1 MAKKMH
7 FLFLCTGNSV
17 RSQMAEG
24 FMRSYGGESI
34 DVKSAGTQ
42 PVGLNP
48 NAVSVMNEVG
58 IDISVQTS
66 DSLQEK
72 NIKEYDWVITLC
84 GDARDSCPAVPASV
98 RTEHWPLLDPV
109 RAEGSP
115 KEIIEIF
122 RVIRC
127 QIENRVRKLLEQI
140 G

>member
-1 MAKKMH
+1 MAKKLH

-34 DVKSAGTQ
+34 DVESAGTL

-48 NAVSVMNEVG
+48 NTVSAMNEVG
-58 IDISVQTS
+58 IDISGQTS
-66 DSLQEK
+66 NSLQEK

-84 GDARDSCPAVPASV
+84 GDARDSCPGVPAGV
-98 RTEHWPLLDPV
+98 RTEHWSLLDPAQ
-109 RAEGSP
+109 AEGSP
-115 KEIIEIF
+115 KEIIEVF
-122 RVIRC
+122 RVVRC
-127 QIENRVRKLLEQI
+127 QIENRVRKILEQI